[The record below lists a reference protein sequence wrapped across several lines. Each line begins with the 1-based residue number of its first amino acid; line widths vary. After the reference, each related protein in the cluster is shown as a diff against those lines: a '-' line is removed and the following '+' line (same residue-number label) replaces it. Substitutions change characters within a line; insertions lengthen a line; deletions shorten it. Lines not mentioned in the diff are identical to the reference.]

1 MVDSSAGVGAE
12 IVVGVGLDGFQE
24 VAVGLVAVD
33 EVLSVSGA
41 DGLGTDGSEAAVGGR
56 VAVGDVLLD
65 GRGGS
70 GRLQGVSF
78 VSLES
83 VLLVVDDAGE
93 ARLARDVVGD
103 RFLVEYEGS
112 GIVVIIGAG
121 DAVGLYI
128 GAAQAVMG
136 DGDGRGGAVVVGDG
150 AEASSGIIGVGFFE
164 AGGCGTG
171 EKAGGLHRE

>member
-1 MVDSSAGVGAE
+1 LVDSSAGVGAE
-12 IVVGVGLDGFQE
+12 IIVGVGLGGFQE
-24 VAVGLVAVD
+24 VAVGHVAVD
-33 EVLSVSGA
+33 EVLGISGA
-41 DGLGTDGSEAAVGGR
+41 DGLGTHGSEASVGGG

-65 GRGGS
+65 DRARS
-70 GRLQGVSF
+70 GCFQGISF
-78 VSLES
+78 VALEG

-93 ARLARDVVGD
+93 GRLARDVVGD
-103 RFLVEYEGS
+103 GFLVECEGS

-121 DAVGLYI
+121 DAVGLDI